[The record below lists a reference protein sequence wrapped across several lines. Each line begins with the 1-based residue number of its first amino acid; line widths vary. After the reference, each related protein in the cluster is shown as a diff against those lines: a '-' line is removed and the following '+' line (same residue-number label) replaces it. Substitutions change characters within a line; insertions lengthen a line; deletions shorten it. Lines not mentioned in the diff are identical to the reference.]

1 MCGMTTRLTVDFE
14 DDVYKEFS
22 KQCIDAERTK
32 SDVVRELV
40 KDWLNESE
48 E

>member
-1 MCGMTTRLTVDFE
+1 MTKRLSVDFK

-22 KQCIDAERTK
+22 KKCIDAERTK

-40 KDWLNESE
+40 QDWLNEQE
-48 E
+48 

>member
-1 MCGMTTRLTVDFE
+1 MTKRLTVDFE
-14 DDVYKEFS
+14 DELYKEFS
-22 KQCIDAERTK
+22 KQCIDAEKTK
-32 SDVVRELV
+32 SEVVRGLV

>member
-1 MCGMTTRLTVDFE
+1 MTKRLSVDFE

-22 KQCIDAERTK
+22 KQCIEVDETK
-32 SDVVRELV
+32 SDVVRGLV
-40 KDWLNESE
+40 NDWIDESE